1 MTYINDAIVLKEAYD
16 WDHPCSHAE
25 AAGRPAGMRG
35 HLRRCRIKILPD
47 RPMEPVRECFIR
59 QRPVFEK
66 FTFHLSIPNCFSGRI
81 CYTLL

>member
-1 MTYINDAIVLKEAYD
+1 MPNYQKLFTTLFNRVEDVMTYINDAIVLKEAYD

-47 RPMEPVRECFIR
+47 RPMEPVRECF
-59 QRPVFEK
+59 
-66 FTFHLSIPNCFSGRI
+66 T
-81 CYTLL
+81 